1 MAAGRCIEAG
11 PAPAD
16 CAERAAGV
24 ARTAAR
30 AERQRLARD
39 LHDSVTQTLIGLQ
52 LSAQAALDCW
62 ESQPERA
69 RAAVE
74 TIQRLARGACVE
86 MRALLVDLRDDTL
99 RRDGLAGALAQHAAL
114 IRRQSG
120 LQVEL
125 RVGAAGAEAGAR
137 LPAAHEEA
145 LYRLAQEA
153 LANVVKHA
161 RATRATVTLARG
173 RRCACRSRTMASAS
187 ARPRRPSPTGWPG
200 CASAWRRWAADCSW
214 RPGPA
219 AGRGWWP
226 NSRSRPPPQ
235 GQQMPA
241 PGAHRRREP

>member
-1 MAAGRCIEAG
+1 MSGSVAVAVAEGSAAG
-11 PAPAD
+11 P
-16 CAERAAGV
+16 
-24 ARTAAR
+24 AR

-74 TIQRLARGACVE
+74 TIQRLARGASME
-86 MRALLVDLRDDTL
+86 MRALLVDLRDNTL

-114 IRRQSG
+114 VRRQSG

-125 RVGAAGAEAGAR
+125 RVGAAGAGAGAR

-161 RATRATVTLARG
+161 RATRAVVTLVRG
-173 RRCACRSRTMASAS
+173 RDGA
-187 ARPRRPSPTGWPG
+187 P
-200 CASAWRRWAADCSW
+200 
-214 RPGPA
+214 
-219 AGRGWWP
+219 AGRGRWRRLW
-226 NSRSRPPPQ
+226 RPRAGPQ
-235 GQQMPA
+235 LRAGRHA
-241 PGAHRRREP
+241 RARDRCASGVKIED

>member
-1 MAAGRCIEAG
+1 
-11 PAPAD
+11 
-16 CAERAAGV
+16 V

-161 RATRATVTLARG
+161 RYPRHRHAGPGATVRLQVEDDGVGFGAPAPAFAYGLAGMRERVAGLGG
-173 RRCACRSRTMASAS
+173 RLQLETRPGGG
-187 ARPRRPSPTGWPG
+187 ARVVAELPLPAATAGPAD
-200 CASAWRRWAADCSW
+200 ASAW
-214 RPGPA
+214 
-219 AGRGWWP
+219 
-226 NSRSRPPPQ
+226 
-235 GQQMPA
+235 
-241 PGAHRRREP
+241 GA